1 LKTYVLTESVLLQ
14 SPGAIYVFDD
24 NQVVIPEVVIQ
35 QLAKYKNIKT
45 DEGANARQLAREL
58 DKLRQLGS
66 LTDGVPLGNGGT
78 LKVEMN
84 HHLIQLPPNW
94 NPKDQDI
101 RALQV
106 CLALKQENKQVAL
119 VTRDVFQ
126 RIQATSIG
134 IEAQEFLNERVK
146 EQYTGRVTITCMP
159 SLIDIFYKQGYL
171 TLYQLN
177 YETDNQVELV
187 NNQFVILKTPEGF
200 SGSAL
205 ARFSDEKLV
214 PLKYSNEPPYGIK
227 PQTVGQRFAIE
238 ALMTPPE
245 DAPLCIIKGVAGSGK
260 TLLALA
266 AGLSFVM
273 THTPNPKYRR
283 ILVCRPNVTMD
294 EELGYLPGTEQE
306 KISPLLR
313 PIKDNLEILVDSDE
327 NERYRNES
335 KLADKVEE
343 LFNRRLI
350 VAEAINFLRGRS
362 LVKHFLIIDEAQN
375 LTPGRIKGIITRAG
389 KGTKVVL
396 LGDPSQIDHPYLD
409 QQSNGLVY
417 AAENMKGS
425 PLCYQITLEDHECER
440 SPLALEGALRL

>member
-1 LKTYVLTESVLLQ
+1 MKTYVLTESVLLQ
-14 SPGAIYVFDD
+14 SPGAIFVFDD
-24 NQVVIPEVVIQ
+24 NEVVIPEVVIQ
-35 QLAKYKNIKT
+35 QLAKFKNIKT

-58 DKLRQLGS
+58 DELRQCGC
-66 LTDGVPLGNGGT
+66 LTQGVPLKNGGI

-84 HHLIQLPPNW
+84 HHSVKLPPNW
-94 NPKDQDI
+94 NPKDPDI

-106 CLALKQENKQVAL
+106 CLALKQEHKQVAL

-126 RIQATSIG
+126 RIQATSVG
-134 IEAQEFLNERVK
+134 IEAQEFLNERI
-146 EQYTGRVTITCMP
+146 EQHYTGRTTVACIP
-159 SLIDIFYKQGYL
+159 SLIDTFYKQGFL
-171 TLYQLN
+171 NLSQLSREMAVN
-177 YETDNQVELV
+177 LELIK
-187 NNQFVILKTPEGF
+187 NQFVILKAPEGL

-205 ARFSDEKLV
+205 TRFDGEKFV
-214 PLKYSNEPPYGIK
+214 SLKYANDTPYGIK

-245 DAPLCIIKGVAGSGK
+245 EAPLCIIKGVAGSGK

-266 AGLSFVM
+266 AGLSYVM
-273 THTPNPKYRR
+273 THTPNPRYRR

-327 NERYRNES
+327 NERYKNEN

-350 VAEAINFLRGRS
+350 AAEAINFLRGRS

-396 LGDPSQIDHPYLD
+396 LGDPSQVDHPYLD
-409 QQSNGLVY
+409 QRSNGLVY

-425 PLCYQITLEDHECER
+425 PLCYQVSLEEHECER

>member
-1 LKTYVLTESVLLQ
+1 MKTYVLTESVLLQ
-14 SPGAIYVFDD
+14 SPKAIYVFDD
-24 NQVVIPEVVIQ
+24 NEVVIPEVVIQ
-35 QLAKYKNIKT
+35 QLANFKNSKT

-58 DKLRQLGS
+58 DQLSQHGS
-66 LTDGVPLGNGGT
+66 LTEGISLQNGGT

-84 HHLIQLPPNW
+84 HHTVKLPPNW
-94 NPKDQDI
+94 NPKDQAV

-106 CLALKQENKQVAL
+106 CLALKMDNKQVAL

-126 RIQATSIG
+126 RIQAASIG
-134 IEAQEFLNERVK
+134 IEAQEFLNERVD
-146 EQYTGRVTITCMP
+146 EHYTGRTTITCEP
-159 SLIDIFYKQGYL
+159 SLINSFYKYGHLSLKELNNYL
-171 TLYQLN
+171 QESLFTR
-177 YETDNQVELV
+177 
-187 NNQFVILKTPEGF
+187 NQFVIIKAPEGQ

-205 ARFSDEKLV
+205 ARFDGEKLV
-214 PLKYSNEPPYGIK
+214 SLKYTNETPYGIK

-238 ALMTPPE
+238 ALMCPPE
-245 DAPLCIIKGVAGSGK
+245 EAPLCIIKGVAGSGK

-273 THTPNPKYRR
+273 NNTHNSKYRR
-283 ILVCRPNVTMD
+283 ILICRPNVTMD

-327 NERYRNES
+327 NERYKNES

-343 LFNRRLI
+343 LFTRRLI
-350 VAEAINFLRGRS
+350 SAEAINFLRGRS

-375 LTPGRIKGIITRAG
+375 LTPNRIKGIITRAG

-396 LGDPSQIDHPYLD
+396 LGDPTQVDHPYLD
-409 QQSNGLVY
+409 QRSNGLVY

>member
-1 LKTYVLTESVLLQ
+1 MKTYVLTESVLVQ

-24 NQVVIPEVVIQ
+24 NHVVIPEVVIS
-35 QLAKYKNIKT
+35 QLAKYKNLKT
-45 DEGANARQLAREL
+45 DEGNNARVFAREL
-58 DKLRQLGS
+58 DKLRTFGS
-66 LTDGVPLGNGGT
+66 LTEGVRLKNGGI

-84 HHLIQLPPNW
+84 HYNVKLPPNW
-94 NPKDQDI
+94 NPKDPSI

-106 CLALKQENKQVAL
+106 CLALKQEEQQVVL

-126 RIQATSIG
+126 RIQATAVG
-134 IEAQEFLNERVK
+134 IKAQEFLNERV
-146 EQYTGRVTITCMP
+146 ERDYTGRITITCSP
-159 SLIDIFYKQGYL
+159 SSINTFYKQNYL
-171 TLYQLN
+171 ELDQLN
-177 YETDNQVELV
+177 KDLQYEANLV
-187 NNQFVILKTPEGF
+187 CNQFVILRAPEGQ

-205 ARFSDEKLV
+205 ARFNGTKLV
-214 PLKYSNEPPYGIK
+214 PLKYSNDSPYGIK

-238 ALMTPPE
+238 ALMAPPE
-245 DAPLCIIKGVAGSGK
+245 EAPLCIIKGVAGSGK

-266 AGLSFVM
+266 AGLSHVM
-273 THTPNPKYRR
+273 TYSPNSIYRR

-294 EELGYLPGTEQE
+294 EELGYLPGNEQE

-327 NERYRNES
+327 NERYKNEN

-343 LFNRRLI
+343 LFTRRLI

-375 LTPGRIKGIITRAG
+375 LTPSRIKGIITRAG
-389 KGTKVVL
+389 QGTKVVI
-396 LGDPSQIDHPYLD
+396 LGDPTQVDHPYLTKH
-409 QQSNGLVY
+409 SNGLVY

-425 PLCYQITLEDHECER
+425 SLCYQVALEDQDCQR
-440 SPLALEGALRL
+440 SPLALEGAMRL